1 MTVQLSNQQDAALM
15 KIRKW
20 YFEREKPYFNLG
32 GYAGTGKTTLCGLL
46 AQELGEGVFFSAY
59 TGKAALQ
66 LKKKGAPNAST
77 LHRLLYDSSEK
88 SRNRLEEMQKS
99 YQDLEGDKAFPAA
112 AKSMKLRQLADDI
125 LQERRRLRAPSFT
138 PKDKVNSPLISA
150 KLVIVDECSMV
161 DKQVFADLL
170 SYEIPVL
177 FVGDP
182 AQLPPVMSNCP
193 LNASPAD
200 VVLTEVHRQAL
211 DNPILRAATLVRQG
225 KWDLSSCVDGK
236 HFRITNGT
244 LTSEDFVGH
253 DQILVGRNK
262 TRSQVNN
269 YLAKQLGFP
278 SELELQKDMT
288 LGKGERIIFLK
299 NDHGN
304 EIYNGSIGIVHEC
317 WYDAVAD
324 ELTLDADIDGRRM
337 TGISAWPGLLRGD
350 DPLDAP
356 RQGQSIDR
364 AYGMTVH
371 KAQGSEWDSVLVKD
385 ESGQFSDQQ
394 SWLYTAITRAR
405 TRCTLA
411 R

>member
-1 MTVQLSNQQDAALM
+1 MTVQLSIQQDAALM

-20 YFEREKPYFNLG
+20 YSDRAQPYFNLG
-32 GYAGTGKTTLCGLL
+32 GYAGTGKTTLCGIL
-46 AQELGEGVFFSAY
+46 AQELGDGVFFCAY

-88 SRNRLEEMQKS
+88 SRFKLEELQKH
-99 YQDLEGDKAFPAA
+99 YQDIEGDNTLAGA
-112 AKSMKLRQLADDI
+112 AKALKLRQLADNI
-125 LQERRRLRAPSFT
+125 LEERRRLRAPSFT
-138 PKDKVNSPLISA
+138 PKEKCNSPLINA
-150 KLVIVDECSMV
+150 KLIIVDECSMV
-161 DKQVFADLL
+161 DKQVFNDLL
-170 SYEIPVL
+170 SYEIPIL

-193 LNASPAD
+193 LNARAAD

-225 KWDLSSCVDGK
+225 KWDLSSCDDGL

-244 LTSEDFVGH
+244 LTAADFVNH
-253 DQILVGRNK
+253 DQVLVGRNK
-262 TRSQVNN
+262 TRAQVNS

-278 SELELQKDMT
+278 SSADLQKDML

-299 NDHGN
+299 NDHAN

-324 ELTLDADIDGRRM
+324 ELTIDADIDGKRM
-337 TGISAWPGLLRGD
+337 TGISAWPGHLRGD

-356 RQGQSIDR
+356 RQGQAIDR

-371 KAQGSEWDSVLVKD
+371 KAQGSEWDSVLIKD
-385 ESGQFSDQQ
+385 ESGQFTDQQ